1 MADEQIEL
9 EEITQEKKQLQ
20 QMTTK
25 MELEKLMQEN
35 DETKQQQKME
45 QREAVQEYFPFTH
58 GDAVNA
64 KRLEEK
70 ERTRKEL

>member
-9 EEITQEKKQLQ
+9 EEIFQEKKQLQ

-45 QREAVQEYFPFTH
+45 QREAV
-58 GDAVNA
+58 
-64 KRLEEK
+64 
-70 ERTRKEL
+70 